1 MNTEWTGVE
10 VGIILAALGIYDAE
24 VGSSGGRC
32 GTGPCTDVGEERF
45 ETSRAAS
52 SVVEVVMY
60 SSNNMISRETEL
72 KPKNRG
78 KKSIMKYRTTRIT
91 IRKDEKQGRQKKT
104 QSRGG
109 GHHDECFFLF
119 SHRRERIQDLS
130 QRLITRP
137 F

>member
-1 MNTEWTGVE
+1 MNTEWTVVE

-32 GTGPCTDVGEERF
+32 GTGPGTDVGEERF
-45 ETSRAAS
+45 ETSRTAS
-52 SVVEVVMY
+52 SVLEVVMY
-60 SSNNMISRETEL
+60 SSNNMISRKTEL